1 MSKTFNV
8 LGKNIV
14 FKDEE
19 KLYIDIRNIF
29 YKEALE
35 SSENFIDKFNKKYTS
50 LDDFMIR
57 GNSDG
62 IKVIDN
68 ALEKGFDLLKNM
80 GINNIDFNCFE
91 KYSKNYLGNWKRSF
105 LNIKEQ
111 YNTLMDRKYKR
122 RNRRVRRVV
131 KKGLVRA
138 NGNSYKTIEESIES
152 KFLETIYEIGNII
165 GNVFENI
172 GLNIRIHNKMS
183 KIFKAAE
190 TKKKLKNGIY
200 EDIFSIHYAIID
212 IINEKKGYA
221 INPFYDKKGK
231 EEAKDI
237 YYKLI
242 DGEIKKDKIKEKSQ
256 EMIYKYPF
264 SKKFY
269 RFVLG
274 YFKNYDKEIEE
285 YAKFFGVEI
294 KSIKDK
300 MLNQNLKKI

>member
-8 LGKNIV
+8 LGKNII

-62 IKVIDN
+62 IKVIDS
-68 ALEKGFDLLKNM
+68 ALEKGFNLLKNM
-80 GINNIDFNCFE
+80 GINGIDFNCFQ
-91 KYSKNYLGNWKRSF
+91 KYSKNYLGNWKKSF

-111 YNTLMDRKYKR
+111 YNILMDKKYKR
-122 RNRRVRRVV
+122 KNRRVRKVV
-131 KKGLVRA
+131 RKGLARA
-138 NGNSYKTIEESIES
+138 NSNSYRAVEESIES
-152 KFLETIYEIGNII
+152 KFLETIYEIVSIAGDILKNI
-165 GNVFENI
+165 E
-172 GLNIRIHNKMS
+172 LHIRIHNKMS
-183 KIFKAAE
+183 KIFKDIE

-200 EDIFSIHYAIID
+200 EDIFSIHYAVID
-212 IINEKKGYA
+212 IINKEKGYD

-231 EEAKDI
+231 KEAKDI

-242 DGEIKKDKIKEKSQ
+242 DGEIKKEKVKEKSQ

-274 YFKNYDKEIEE
+274 YFKSYDKEIEE
-285 YAKFFGVEI
+285 YAKFFGMDIRSIRDIMI
-294 KSIKDK
+294 K
-300 MLNQNLKKI
+300 QNLKKI

>member
-8 LGKNIV
+8 LGKDIT

-29 YKEALE
+29 YKEALD
-35 SSENFIDKFNKKYTS
+35 SSENFINKFNKKYTS

-57 GNSDG
+57 GNTEG
-62 IKVIDN
+62 LKVIDN
-68 ALEKGFDLLKNM
+68 ALEKGFDVLKSM

-91 KYSKNYLGNWKRSF
+91 KYSKNYLGNFKRSF
-105 LNIKEQ
+105 LSLKEQ
-111 YNTLMDRKYKR
+111 YNNLMDSKYKR

-131 KKGLVRA
+131 KKGLVRS
-138 NGNSYKTIEESIES
+138 NGRGYKSIEESLES
-152 KFLETIYEIGNII
+152 KLLEVICEIGSII

-172 GLNIRIHNKMS
+172 KLDIKINNKMS
-183 KIFKAAE
+183 KMFKDVE
-190 TKKKLKNGIY
+190 TKEKLKSGIY
-200 EDIFSIHYAIID
+200 KDVFSIHYAVID
-212 IINEKKGYA
+212 IINEKKGYE
-221 INPFYDKKGK
+221 INAFYDKKGEK
-231 EEAKDI
+231 EAKNI

-285 YAKFFGVEI
+285 YAAFFGVDI
-294 KSIKDK
+294 KSIKLK
-300 MLNQNLKKI
+300 MLNQRKTI